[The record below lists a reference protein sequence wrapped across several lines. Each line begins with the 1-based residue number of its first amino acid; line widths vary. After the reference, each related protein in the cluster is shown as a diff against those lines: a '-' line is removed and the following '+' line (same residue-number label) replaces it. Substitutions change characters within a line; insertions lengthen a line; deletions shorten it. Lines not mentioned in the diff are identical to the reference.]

1 MRRMYMILLVLFPSV
16 VLAADGREAMKT
28 LANASTLHCV
38 FSIAIQ
44 TNWELETYQSR
55 PQKGFSF
62 TIQAIDPVRG
72 NAKAVSTGG
81 ASHLEMIA
89 LPNIRHF
96 LGFTASGDLNTTS
109 VHGFFASDK
118 GGLLASHSVH
128 MAGEPPRTYQH
139 YGICTA
145 KK

>member
-1 MRRMYMILLVLFPSV
+1 M
-16 VLAADGREAMKT
+16 
-28 LANASTLHCV
+28 
-38 FSIAIQ
+38 
-44 TNWELETYQSR
+44 
-55 PQKGFSF
+55 
-62 TIQAIDPVRG
+62 RG
-72 NAKAVSTGG
+72 NAKAVSPGG
-81 ASHLEMIA
+81 ACNLEMMA

-109 VHGFFASDK
+109 VRGFFACDK

-139 YGICTA
+139 YGIRTA